1 LSAVLQSTLAPRA
14 VCARLRAGHPV
25 SLFLDG
31 TDSADGWRAGSLVAV
46 APRVIASLPA
56 SATPATV
63 RVALD
68 EIGRLWRERA
78 ARGAGP
84 STGLALVLGY
94 EALDAARAGERDPLA
109 MPRMTA
115 IEVDRSLRWFGPE
128 RIVRSGLTE
137 SEAAEIVRAEPRASS
152 SPGARALAPLETSLP
167 HADYQAAFARL
178 ARHIVDGDLYQA
190 NLCRVWHGSYRG
202 DELVAYEDL
211 TRRTPA
217 PRSAFVETP
226 DFTLASA
233 SPEVFLAL
241 DPAGEIETWPIKGT
255 RPRGSTPET
264 DRAAREELLRSEKD
278 RAELLMI
285 VDLERNDLGRV
296 CGTGSIEAAPFELR
310 SFAAVHHL
318 VARVRGRLRPDA
330 ALVDLVE
337 ATFPGGSISGAPKE
351 RARSILGALE
361 PIARGFFTGSLFWLG
376 DDGSLDS
383 SILIRTLVFREGRFH
398 LGAGS
403 GIVFDSNVED
413 EWDEGSHK
421 ARPLAQVLGFDPAD
435 VG

>member
-1 LSAVLQSTLAPRA
+1 
-14 VCARLRAGHPV
+14 V

-31 TDSADGWRAGSLVAV
+31 SDSAEGWRAGPLVAV

-56 SATPATV
+56 SAAPATV
-63 RVALD
+63 RAVLD
-68 EIGRLWRERA
+68 EIGRLWRVRA
-78 ARGAGP
+78 SRDAGL
-84 STGLALVLGY
+84 STGLALVLAY
-94 EALDAARAGERDPLA
+94 EALDAQRAGERDPLA
-109 MPRMTA
+109 LPRLTA
-115 IEVDRSLRWFGPE
+115 IEVDRSLRWLGPE
-128 RIVRSGLTE
+128 RIERSGLTE
-137 SEAAEIVRAEPRASS
+137 SEASEIVRGEPRVCSGL
-152 SPGARALAPLETSLP
+152 GARAVALPQTSLP
-167 HADYQAAFARL
+167 RAGYHAAFARL

-190 NLCRVWHGSYRG
+190 NLSRVWHGAYRG

-226 DFTLASA
+226 DFALASA

-241 DPAGEIETWPIKGT
+241 DPGGDIETWPIKGT

-264 DRAAREELLRSEKD
+264 DRAARDELLRSEKD

-296 CGTGSIEAAPFELR
+296 CQTGSIEATPFELR

-318 VARVRGRLRPDA
+318 VARVRGRLRRDA

-351 RARSILGALE
+351 RARSILDALE
-361 PIARGFFTGSLFWLG
+361 PIARGFFTGSLLWLG

-383 SILIRTLVFREGRFH
+383 SILIRTLVFRGGRFH

-403 GIVFDSNVED
+403 GVVFDSIAEE
-413 EWDEGSHK
+413 EWDEGNHK
-421 ARPLAQVLGFDPAD
+421 ARPLARVLGFDPED